1 MDSKID
7 KIKGSAKEAV
17 VVLVNDERLDH
28 ERLKNRR
35 KIDPAAADAR
45 DVIEQIIDKATRA
58 TKEVC
63 KK

>member
-17 VVLVNDERLDH
+17 GVLLNDERLDD

-58 TKEVC
+58 SKEIS